1 MYIPFEYRMSDSNSK
16 DVIRYRRKEG
26 RIFPIRFD
34 REPYECSI
42 MACGHSYHLIFGSQ
56 ANGHFLCIPDWH
68 TGCELVSYDDSI
80 WNINSLMMTDR
91 FSYDAASAI
100 IAALSTVNE
109 LLLD

>member
-68 TGCELVSYDDSI
+68 TGCELASYDDSI